1 MGDLLVQRLFMSGFS
16 AQLLIREASSATG
29 PAPPSA
35 EATRPWERAGFMA
48 IVLEE
53 SAIDRKLFDLNA
65 GFQFPQLTATS

>member
-1 MGDLLVQRLFMSGFS
+1 
-16 AQLLIREASSATG
+16 
-29 PAPPSA
+29 
-35 EATRPWERAGFMA
+35 MA